1 MINEKISYNKDTV
14 FDSINLKDY
23 LKAPIYIQKTSKEKF
38 IYYQDLIQENENR
51 NISTRNKETEQELY
65 NEINNNPFDL
75 NIETLKINHK
85 INFIDLYKPLKYIG
99 KGSFGL
105 VISVKQIA
113 TGQIFAAKI
122 IKKTDP
128 KSNQEEKII
137 KYLNHPRIIKLHE
150 VINLENYLILLMDL
164 MEGGSLK
171 DFIINKYISNKKNN
185 KNENY
190 FITDEESSI
199 IIKNILEGLNYI
211 HKMGIIHRDLKPE
224 NIMFKKPL
232 DINSLT
238 ICDFGI
244 SDDISNEDICGTT
257 IYMSPEMLKERFY
270 DNLTDIYACG
280 IILYILESGGQH
292 PFFYYNIS
300 RNQYINK
307 VLKNEKWNFP
317 NYFPNLARNLFMK
330 LCKFEPSYRYS
341 SSKGLKHP
349 WICRN
354 IDNEKIPLNLF
365 ESFEKIDKIKN
376 FKGMISSLLFFNMFK
391 SLNPNF
397 FQQKKKKTHLNCKL
411 FLKSPFDNNT
421 QKKRNVYI
429 FNYKNN
435 KSNSQ
440 NSLPEI
446 INLTKSSSAKKFN
459 LIPIKKRK
467 VPYLN
472 YKINCNNDKE
482 KRRTILLCQRNEGYL
497 KRKNSLLST
506 KSNIDDNINYLTIR
520 TSKLIVKSN
529 SLKLNP
535 LYKISK
541 YSLSPTILKYNN
553 KIRKQ
558 LN

>member
-1 MINEKISYNKDTV
+1 MINKKNSYNKDSV
-14 FDSINLKDY
+14 FDSINLKEY
-23 LKAPIYIQKTSKEKF
+23 LKSPIYIQKTSKEKF

-65 NEINNNPFDL
+65 NEINKNPF
-75 NIETLKINHK
+75 NITIETLKLNHK

-105 VISVKQIA
+105 VISVQQIA

-171 DFIINKYISNKKNN
+171 EFIINRYISNNKNN
-185 KNENY
+185 RNENY
-190 FITDEESSI
+190 FIKDEESSI

-224 NIMFKKPL
+224 NIMFKKPF
-232 DINSLT
+232 DINSLI

-244 SDDISNEDICGTT
+244 SDDISNEDKCGTT

-292 PFFYYNIS
+292 PFFYYKIS
-300 RNQYINK
+300 KDQYINK

-365 ESFEKIDKIKN
+365 ENFEKIDKLKN
-376 FKGMISSLLFFNMFK
+376 FKGMISCLLFFNMFK
-391 SLNPNF
+391 ILNPNDF
-397 FQQKKKKTHLNCKL
+397 QKKKKNINLHSKL
-411 FLKSPFDNNT
+411 FFKSPFDLNV
-421 QKKRNVYI
+421 QKKSKVHI
-429 FNYKNN
+429 FNYKTK
-435 KSNSQ
+435 KSNSH
-440 NSLPEI
+440 NSLPKI
-446 INLTKSSSAKKFN
+446 TNLTKSSSTKKIN
-459 LIPIKKRK
+459 LIPIKKSK
-467 VPYLN
+467 VPYLS
-472 YKINCNNDKE
+472 YKINCNKDKE
-482 KRRTILLCQRNEGYL
+482 KKPTILLCKRNECL

-506 KSNIDDNINYLTIR
+506 RSNNDDNSSYLTVR
-520 TSKLIVKSN
+520 NSKLFVKSN

-535 LYKISK
+535 LYHISK
-541 YSLSPTILKYNN
+541 NSLSPTMLKNSTKN
-553 KIRKQ
+553 RKL